1 MPYQYYQEWGLAN
14 GSADWVQWLIHI
26 VLFCVIIGIS
36 EFLLKRQRFRV
47 HLVFLG
53 LIALVTI
60 GLSYALDSLIV
71 WMPTVFLVLCLWDH
85 YWARNRLGQSPMPLK
100 KAKCI
105 QAAAAVILAACGV
118 LVLGIG
124 FFQDWNGWNLGW
136 ALLVSAGYVAV
147 HSYFHRNDTT
157 AKQFDWL
164 P

>member
-14 GSADWVQWLIHI
+14 GSAVWVQWLIHI

-53 LIALVTI
+53 LMALVTI

-157 AKQFDWL
+157 AKQFDRL

>member
-1 MPYQYYQEWGLAN
+1 MPHQDHQELVLV
-14 GSADWVQWLIHI
+14 SPPADWVQCLIQT
-26 VLFCVIIGIS
+26 VFFCVIIGIS
-36 EFLLKRQRFRV
+36 AFLLNRQRFRV

-53 LIALVTI
+53 FMALVTI
-60 GLSYALDSLIV
+60 GLGYALDDLIL
-71 WMPTVFLVLCLWDH
+71 WEPTVFLVICLWDH
-85 YWARNRLGQSPMPLK
+85 YWARNRLGQAPVPLK

-124 FFQDWNGWNLGW
+124 FFQGRNGWNLGV

-157 AKQFDWL
+157 ANQFDRL

>member
-1 MPYQYYQEWGLAN
+1 MPYQYYQEWGLVD
-14 GSADWVQWLIHI
+14 GSADWVQWLIL
-26 VLFCVIIGIS
+26 VLYCCVTLGIS
-36 EFLLKRQRFRV
+36 VFLLNRQWFRA
-47 HLVFLG
+47 HLVFLV
-53 LIALVTI
+53 LMALVTI
-60 GLSYALDSLIV
+60 GLGYALDSLIV
-71 WMPTVFLVLCLWDH
+71 WMPTVLLVLRLWDH
-85 YWARNRLGQSPMPLK
+85 YWARNRLGQAPMPLK

-124 FFQDWNGWNLGW
+124 FFQDWNGWNLGV

-157 AKQFDWL
+157 AKQFDRL